1 MVLGFILSGDAW
13 GVFGGMCVRDLVS
26 WNSMVDGYVK
36 VGDLG
41 RAHRVF
47 DEMGERNVV
56 FDEMANLFANQG
68 LVNEAVELL
77 KNMRI
82 DVNMSQQSS
91 LWDGLLG
98 SCRFKGDVVFGGL

>member
-47 DEMGERNVV
+47 DEMGERNV
-56 FDEMANLFANQG
+56 
-68 LVNEAVELL
+68 
-77 KNMRI
+77 
-82 DVNMSQQSS
+82 QSS

-98 SCRFKGDVVFGGL
+98 SCRFKGDVVLGEQIAKALLEDDPLNHSHHVLLLITNCKSSA